1 MTDTPGHPMNIREI
15 LDCLPHRYPFLLVDR
30 IDEVVPMETARG
42 SKLLTINEEF
52 FQGHF
57 PDDPQM
63 PVGLLIE
70 SMAQVGCTVVMS
82 TPQGRGKNILF
93 AAVDNCQFG
102 RPARPGDHLD
112 IRARMTNFR
121 GDKGKIAVSCQVG
134 EEILVSAEM
143 MFALTDPAA

>member
-1 MTDTPGHPMNIREI
+1 MSETTVGRPMNIHEI

-30 IDEVVPMETARG
+30 IDEVVDLETARG

-57 PDDPQM
+57 PGDPQM
-63 PVGLLIE
+63 PVGLLVE
-70 SMAQVGCTVVMS
+70 AMAQVGCTVIMS
-82 TPQGRGKNILF
+82 TPQGKGKNILF
-93 AAVDNCQFG
+93 AAVDNCEFG

-121 GDKGKIAVSCQVG
+121 GDKGKISVSCQVG
-134 EEILVSAEM
+134 EEILASAEM
-143 MFALTDPAA
+143 MFALTDQS